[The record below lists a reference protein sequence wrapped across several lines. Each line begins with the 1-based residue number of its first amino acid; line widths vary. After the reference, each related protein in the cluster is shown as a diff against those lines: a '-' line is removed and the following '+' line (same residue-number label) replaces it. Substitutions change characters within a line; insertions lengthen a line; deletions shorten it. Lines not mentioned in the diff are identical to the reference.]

1 MFQKS
6 VPMNRT
12 SSAVKILELIYH
24 STVRSVR
31 KTHGNAFLSIALSV
45 FQSLMFVAFFYIM
58 FTVMGLKGMAL
69 RGDFVIF
76 LLTGIFL
83 FMTHNKAFGAVVGAE
98 GPTSAMMQHAPMNT
112 FVSIVSSMLAVLYI
126 QVLAMAFILF
136 VYDVT
141 VKPYILTEI
150 VDPIPVIGMFLLSWF
165 SGGCIGLVLFALKP
179 WFPKFVGFVT
189 TFYKRANMIAS
200 GKMFVA
206 NSLPSF
212 MIAMFDWNP
221 LFHTIDQAR
230 GFAFIN
236 YVPRNS
242 NWEYVM
248 YLSLTFIML
257 GLMGEFYT
265 RRKASASWGARG

>member
-1 MFQKS
+1 MFQKTA
-6 VPMNRT
+6 PMNRAA
-12 SSAVKILELIYH
+12 SAVNIAELIYH
-24 STVRSVR
+24 NTVRAIR
-31 KTHGNAFLSIALSV
+31 KTHGNAFMSIAMSV
-45 FQSLMFVAFFYIM
+45 FQSLMFVLFFYAM
-58 FTVMGLKGMAL
+58 FTIMGIKGMAL

-76 LLTGIFL
+76 LLTGIFM
-83 FMTHNKAFGAVVGAE
+83 FMTHNKAVGAVLGSE
-98 GPTSAMMQHAPMNT
+98 GPSSPMMQHAPMNT
-112 FVSIVSSMLAVLYI
+112 FISIAAGMLSTLYIQMLAVF
-126 QVLAMAFILF
+126 FILF
-136 VYDVT
+136 VYDVAMNPN
-141 VKPYILTEI
+141 VLKEI
-150 VDPIPVIGMFLLSWF
+150 VDPVPVMGMLLLSWF
-165 SGGCIGLVLFALKP
+165 SGGAVGLVFLAMKP
-179 WFPKFVGFVT
+179 WFPGLT
-189 TFYKRANMIAS
+189 GTLSTLYKRANMIAS

-248 YLSLTFIML
+248 YLSLTLVMI

-265 RRKASASWGARG
+265 RRHVSASWFARR